1 MSSPLPSAMSKTGRN
16 FFIAMS
22 VFLTVHLVLNVFL
35 LVTSD
40 RKPPLAFL
48 STAVI
53 LTLAVLLLVGRFSQ
67 PPNWL
72 RFRWYCL
79 VLLVVHLIVSAIL
92 VKTFGNADEKLF
104 AAVSSLDIFIS
115 LICFGYTLLFGV

>member
-1 MSSPLPSAMSKTGRN
+1 MSSPPPSAMSKTGRN

-35 LVTSD
+35 LVTSH

-72 RFRWYCL
+72 RFRWHCL

-92 VKTFGNADEKLF
+92 VKTGNADEKLF

-115 LICFGYTLLFGV
+115 LICFGYTLVLGV